1 VRRRTLAEMLS
12 RGILARLIGQSMSV
26 ETLPR
31 TVLAEM
37 PAVPESV
44 GPLRRRAQAF
54 AESAGAPRKRVSDI
68 ALAVSEACTNV
79 VIHAYRERPGKLA
92 VAAEATGNEIR
103 LKVTDEGA
111 GLTPRADSPGLG
123 LGLPLIARLT
133 DSFEVGPGPSGRGT
147 ELSMSFRV

>member
-1 VRRRTLAEMLS
+1 
-12 RGILARLIGQSMSV
+12 LIGQSTGV
-26 ETLPR
+26 KTLPR
-31 TVLAEM
+31 TVLAEV

-44 GPLRRRAQAF
+44 GSLRRSAQEF

-79 VIHAYRERPGKLA
+79 VIHAYREQPGKLA
-92 VAAEATGNEIR
+92 LAAEASDGEIR
-103 LKVTDEGA
+103 VRVVDEGE

-133 DSFEVGPGPSGRGT
+133 DRFEVNPGPAGRGT